1 MVKTNIYN
9 LKEDLKKKNYNECNL
24 ILHNK
29 IKELLVLEIK
39 KHKPDF
45 VYSNMNDLK
54 NKCIE
59 LLDENLSDI
68 AIDFYVVSITDE
80 EPIYELSVLIDLY
93 EKLC

>member
-1 MVKTNIYN
+1 MVTANISN
-9 LKEDLKKKNYNECNL
+9 LQEELKKKNYNDCNL

-29 IKELLVLEIK
+29 IKDLLISEVK

-80 EPIYELSVLIDLY
+80 EPIYELSVLMDLY